1 MVVRFRNFV
10 VRGAVMKRMLAIAC
24 MGCGWMATTSSLAQ
38 TPDNQPGANTLTPP
52 ATNSA
57 LPVYRDPRTGQLYQ
71 QELQTVDQPVTTWQR
86 KLVTQTVVTPQT
98 VVENQQV
105 SQTYYVAKTEYV
117 LQTKLKGWWNPLAQP
132 TYAYEYVPV
141 TRWVPQTQMVTRQ
154 VPTVKMLARTEQ
166 VAVDEPVQ
174 STQKV
179 THVVMRPLPATA
191 AAGNTAGALPPGAVT
206 TNAYAHNQAPAYQ
219 SNAYPSPYQRP
230 AYGAQPVA
238 QPAAWTA
245 PAYANNGYGNAYGRS
260 NSQPLVASVP
270 VLGRQPTQSIQPGS
284 LLKAPINGLRDIV
297 RATKAPF
304 NGQSAYS
311 SYAQPMNIA
320 SQPNSN
326 WGRDFNQAG
335 MPATVVR

>member
-1 MVVRFRNFV
+1 
-10 VRGAVMKRMLAIAC
+10 MKRMLAIAC
-24 MGCGWMATTSSLAQ
+24 MSCGWMATIPSFAQ
-38 TPDNQPGANTLTPP
+38 TPDTQPAGNVSP
-52 ATNSA
+52 SA
-57 LPVYRDPRTGQLYQ
+57 VQSPLPIYRDPRTGQLYQ

-86 KLVTQTVVTPQT
+86 KLVNQTVVTPQT

-105 SQTYYVAKTEYV
+105 TQTYYVAKTEYV

-166 VAVDEPVQ
+166 VPVDEPVQ

-179 THVVMRPLPATA
+179 THVVMRPLPAA
-191 AAGNTAGALPPGAVT
+191 AAAVNNTAGVLPPGAVT
-206 TNAYAHNQAPAYQ
+206 TNAYANNQAPAYQ
-219 SNAYPSPYQRP
+219 ATAYQRP
-230 AYGAQPVA
+230 TAVAQPVG
-238 QPAAWTA
+238 WTS
-245 PAYANNGYGNAYGRS
+245 PTYANYAYGRS

-270 VLGRQPTQSIQPGS
+270 LFGRQPSQSIQPGS

-297 RATKAPF
+297 RATTAPF
-304 NGQSAYS
+304 NGQASYS

-320 SQPNSN
+320 SQPNTN

-335 MPATVVR
+335 MPATIVR